1 MSSTDKRRKLTSLD
15 HLISEKTAVETS
27 CGTLYVRPHR
37 TSELSALD
45 ELEDEF
51 VGRLVLQTL
60 CGYVQAKQDPTGITE
75 QTLNKLNP
83 QDFLNLVQAVA
94 EQEQWKECSA
104 INDFKELGQTFA
116 LQRAQKQKALL
127 ERLNSHHGIAN
138 ATQLVGA
145 QLQLD
150 EAWKALQ
157 GTSMQAQLDALNE
170 TNRKLQE
177 SLSGYTHH
185 GLQDAALM
193 AGDQFQPDEKWKSL
207 QDICT
212 QPQFESLAEA
222 NRKLQESLGG
232 YAYHG
237 LQDAALMA
245 GDQFQPDEKWKALQD
260 IYMQPPLQALA
271 ATSTTVPEMLD
282 SYDHSKLD
290 LAAQL
295 AKGLPQL
302 EEPLPYIPPA
312 PIWNPPRAEDTPLG
326 KAALQSASELQQIK
340 KWAEKS
346 DQGSAESMRIARNS
360 LRVAIGA
367 LVVSAIG
374 VIVAVWPPSRSET
387 PTDQEIPPAS
397 NQLSTNL
404 PNATPVDA
412 VKASSETTVTTK
424 AQPPKQPE
432 RAKSA
437 PPIQN

>member
-245 GDQFQPDEKWKALQD
+245 GDQFQPDEKWK
-260 IYMQPPLQALA
+260 
-271 ATSTTVPEMLD
+271 
-282 SYDHSKLD
+282 
-290 LAAQL
+290 
-295 AKGLPQL
+295 
-302 EEPLPYIPPA
+302 
-312 PIWNPPRAEDTPLG
+312 
-326 KAALQSASELQQIK
+326 
-340 KWAEKS
+340 
-346 DQGSAESMRIARNS
+346 
-360 LRVAIGA
+360 
-367 LVVSAIG
+367 
-374 VIVAVWPPSRSET
+374 
-387 PTDQEIPPAS
+387 
-397 NQLSTNL
+397 
-404 PNATPVDA
+404 
-412 VKASSETTVTTK
+412 
-424 AQPPKQPE
+424 
-432 RAKSA
+432 
-437 PPIQN
+437 